1 MNWYLEVW
9 KKFAVFQGRARRKEY
24 WFFALFNVLAI
35 AILTVIDTMIGTFNM
50 QTGIG
55 VLSGLYCIAVLLPSL
70 AVGVRRLHDIG
81 KSGWWL
87 PLGLVPLVG
96 GIVLLVFALL
106 DSEPGTNEY
115 GPNPK
120 GVATAAAVAPTA

>member
-87 PLGLVPLVG
+87 LLGLVPLVG